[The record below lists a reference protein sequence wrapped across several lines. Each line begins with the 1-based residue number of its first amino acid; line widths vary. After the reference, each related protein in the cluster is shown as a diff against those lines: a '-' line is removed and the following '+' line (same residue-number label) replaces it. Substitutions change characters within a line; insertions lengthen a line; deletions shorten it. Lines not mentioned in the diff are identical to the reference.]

1 MQNFMALKLHLMVP
15 DLSNEILYEL
25 NNILVT
31 HTSLNWRMRDYNE
44 NLLYLIKREL
54 IKRELVSEYVLD
66 YQGKL

>member
-1 MQNFMALKLHLMVP
+1 MALKIHLMVP

>member
-1 MQNFMALKLHLMVP
+1 MQNFMALKIHLMVP